1 MKESTGE
8 KKIDKRK
15 TKESVSKRRNM
26 RREADNKEVQEKKNV
41 ISNKRLKGK
50 CKTEEE
56 REFFNHSKEKKKK
69 DNIFRITSQRVKTH
83 KRVKVAP
90 RQ

>member
-69 DNIFRITSQRVKTH
+69 KRQYLQNNFPKSQNSQASKSCT
-83 KRVKVAP
+83 
-90 RQ
+90 